1 MTNKTI
7 VLSAGGTGGHLFP
20 AQSLS
25 EELQKR
31 GFVVDLMT
39 DQRTDRFTGSFPAR
53 EFYEI
58 PSATLRGRSPVAI
71 AKTLWTLTRGY
82 RQAKSILRRLQ
93 PAAIVGFGGYPT
105 LPPLFAAASLGK
117 PCLIHE
123 QNAVMG
129 RANRLLCRRVTAIA
143 KSYVDTRLLR
153 QGLNT
158 MIYLTGN
165 PVRSQVLAL
174 RQVPYILPKPGETI
188 QLLVFGGSQG
198 ARFFSDSVPAALI
211 GLPEELQARLVV
223 YQQCRPEDVARVQ
236 SAYGKTA
243 IKANIAPFFNNLPE
257 LMANSQLII
266 ARSGASTV
274 AELCVIGRPALLV
287 PLPHALDNDQLM
299 NATGMEK
306 GGGAWCLEESGLTP
320 EGLTEFFHARLQN
333 GEELAAA
340 AAAAHKLGKPDAVLH
355 LADIVEKLTGSGD

>member
-31 GFVVDLMT
+31 GFAVELMT

-53 EFYEI
+53 NIHEI
-58 PSATLRGRSPVAI
+58 PSATLRGRSPVSI
-71 AKTLWTLTRGY
+71 AKTIWTLGRGY
-82 RQAKSILRRLQ
+82 RQAKAILRRLQ
-93 PAAIVGFGGYPT
+93 PAAVVGFGGYPT
-105 LPPLFAAASLGK
+105 LPPLFAAASLRI
-117 PCLIHE
+117 PNLIHE

-129 RANRLLCRRVTAIA
+129 RANRLLSRRVSAIA
-143 KSYVDTRLLR
+143 TSYEDTRLLR
-153 QGLNT
+153 EGLNT
-158 MIYLTGN
+158 TIYLTGN
-165 PVRSQVLAL
+165 PVRSQVLAQ
-174 RQVPYILPKPGETI
+174 RQVPYTQAKSGEI
-188 QLLVFGGSQG
+188 FQLLVFGGSQG

-211 GLPEELQARLVV
+211 GLSEELQARLRV

-236 SAYGKTA
+236 SVYGKTA
-243 IKANIAPFFNNLPE
+243 IKADIAPFFNNLPE
-257 LMANSQLII
+257 LMAKAQLII

-320 EGLTEFFHARLQN
+320 EGLTEFLQARLQN
-333 GEELAAA
+333 GEELATAA
-340 AAAAHKLGKPDAVLH
+340 AAAYKLGKPEAVVH
-355 LADIVEKLTGSGD
+355 LAEIVEKLTGSGD